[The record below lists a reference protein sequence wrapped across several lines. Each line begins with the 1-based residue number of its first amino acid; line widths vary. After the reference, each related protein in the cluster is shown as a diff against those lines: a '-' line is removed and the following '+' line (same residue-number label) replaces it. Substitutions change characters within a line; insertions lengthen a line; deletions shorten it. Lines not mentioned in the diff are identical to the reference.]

1 MDSKSN
7 NERRGGENNGDI
19 FENNVRLRPADVM
32 EGMEGNAKVNP
43 SFLSKNRNSAKVNR
57 KISTN
62 ASLFWKRKFMAKW
75 KWQSAIRFPHYIFRS
90 VRLQPSFV
98 KQKRKKDS
106 RGQNKRLFIWRN
118 KSVLVKT
125 SNAEQWSACNG
136 NRVRPHPAYDFT
148 TFARTTMDII

>member
-62 ASLFWKRKFMAKW
+62 ASLF
-75 KWQSAIRFPHYIFRS
+75 
-90 VRLQPSFV
+90 
-98 KQKRKKDS
+98 
-106 RGQNKRLFIWRN
+106 
-118 KSVLVKT
+118 
-125 SNAEQWSACNG
+125 
-136 NRVRPHPAYDFT
+136 
-148 TFARTTMDII
+148 